1 MNSIEFLLTSIEMD
15 NQRIEKYCH
24 TIIEYGFLGLLLVV
38 PLYFDPHASG
48 VFDTTKMTIMRFFSI
63 IILTVWLVKTTLIG
77 HTFVRSKLDI
87 PVLAFF
93 WTSILSTIFSAYP
106 YTSIVGAYKR
116 HEGLTTTITYIL
128 LFFVATN
135 FLHQKRLF
143 KRTIY
148 CLWTAAIF
156 SSIYSIAQR
165 FGMDPTNWASNV
177 SERTVSFFGNPI
189 FLGAYL
195 CMIIPLA
202 FGFFLSRQEKENI
215 LPAKK
220 KTKGKTIISHAAA
233 TPKKTDTISAA
244 KTSWAVWLYGIII
257 YLSFAGEIYAM
268 SRGPWVG
275 LFMAMVLF
283 GIISGKK
290 LLFENRVRLCV
301 LFVVVGLLILSA
313 SVGPYSI
320 FSRISSTVTVK
331 ETAGGEKKA
340 EIAGGAG
347 NRLKIWERS
356 AHIMLDYPV
365 FGIGPDSLK
374 FIYTRYKTLL
384 MESLEGHNVD
394 YDRSH
399 NELFDI
405 GVMRG
410 FVGLGIY
417 LWLSFAFFFFCLKS
431 YQGMKWMKNSNE
443 RLVLLG
449 ICSAVLAYHAQ
460 SFFAFAVCSFTTL
473 FWTLMGMGMVQAN
486 YITMPQIK
494 KRGGKISLFRY
505 GLSGL
510 IICIGI
516 FLFYLAH
523 FPYKADICFRE
534 GERAINENNLDKALE
549 MYEQAVKFNPWER
562 HYYGELTFT
571 YYKKA
576 ASIPMEDRDKKRE
589 WIQKA
594 FNRTKDAFVLN
605 PNDGYFYNIMGA
617 IYALSYDVDERDED
631 KQKAFESYKRALEY
645 NIVFAEP
652 HNNMAALYSKLNQ
665 YQNAIKEY
673 KNVLRIIPDDFQ
685 CMATIGDIY
694 FKMGQMDKSI
704 KWQQQALDVNPKL
717 SRAHHR
723 LGEIYFSQGAYASSA
738 ICFKRIIEAEP
749 DNVSVHIDLGAALL
763 RGGMIKEAK
772 EEFEYVLTHDP
783 ANTYVQG
790 ILKSMEI

>member
-1 MNSIEFLLTSIEMD
+1 MNEQKIE
-15 NQRIEKYCH
+15 RYCH
-24 TIIEYGFLGLLLVV
+24 TIIEYGFLGLLMVV

-48 VFDTTKMTIMRFFSI
+48 VFDTTKMTIMRCFSI
-63 IILTVWLVKTTLIG
+63 IILTAWMVKAVLIG
-77 HTFVRSKLDI
+77 HLFVKSKLDI

-93 WTSILSTIFSAYP
+93 WTSIFSTMFSMYP
-106 YTSIVGAYKR
+106 STSLVGAYKR

-143 KRTIY
+143 KKTIY
-148 CLWTAAIF
+148 CLFTAAIL
-156 SSIYSIAQR
+156 SSLYSIAQR

-202 FGFFLSRQEKENI
+202 LGFFLKKQEQENV
-215 LPAKK
+215 LLAKK
-220 KTKGKTIISHAAA
+220 KTKGKTTKLTVA
-233 TPKKTDTISAA
+233 TSKKVEITPVATMDQT
-244 KTSWAVWLYGIII
+244 VWLYGIILC
-257 YLSFAGEIYAM
+257 LSFAGEIYAM

-275 LFMAMVLF
+275 LFVAMVLF

-290 LLFENRVRLCV
+290 ILFENRLRLCV
-301 LFVVVGLLILSA
+301 LGAVVGLLILSA
-313 SVGPYSI
+313 SVGPHSV
-320 FSRISSTVTVK
+320 FERISSTVTIK
-331 ETAGGEKKA
+331 ETAEGEKKA
-340 EIAGGAG
+340 EITGGAG

-365 FGIGPDSLK
+365 FGIGLDSLK

-399 NELFDI
+399 NEFFDI

-417 LWLSFAFFFFCLKS
+417 LWLFFAFFFFCWKS
-431 YQGMKWMKNSNE
+431 YQNIKDSNE
-443 RLVLLG
+443 RLILLG

-460 SFFAFAVCSFTTL
+460 SFFAFAVCSFTIL
-473 FWTLMGMGMVQAN
+473 FWTLMGMGMVQAG
-486 YITMPQIK
+486 YITLPQESK
-494 KRGGKISLFRY
+494 KRGKKISPVRY

-510 IICIGI
+510 IIGIGI

-534 GERAINENNLDKALE
+534 GERAINENNLDRALE

-576 ASIPMEDRDKKRE
+576 ASVPIEDRDKKKE

-594 FNRTKDAFVLN
+594 FNRIKDAFVLN

-617 IYALSYDVDERDED
+617 IYALSYDVDEREED
-631 KQKAFESYKRALEY
+631 KQKAFESYKTALRY

-665 YQNAIKEY
+665 YQNAIEEY

-685 CMATIGDIY
+685 CMSTIGDIY
-694 FKMGQMDKSI
+694 FKMGQMYKSI
-704 KWQQQALDVNPKL
+704 EWQQKALAVNPKL

-723 LGEIYFSQGAYASSA
+723 LGEIYFAQGAYASSA
-738 ICFKRIIEAEP
+738 ICFQRIIEVEP
-749 DNVSVHIDLGAALL
+749 NNISVHIDLGAALL
-763 RGGMIKEAK
+763 RGGRIKEAR
-772 EEFEYVLTHDP
+772 EEFEYVLSRDP
-783 ANTYVQG
+783 GNTYVRG
-790 ILKSMEI
+790 ILESMAM

>member
-1 MNSIEFLLTSIEMD
+1 MNEQKIE
-15 NQRIEKYCH
+15 QYCH

-63 IILTVWLVKTTLIG
+63 IILTAWLVKAVLIG
-77 HTFVRSKLDI
+77 HSFVKSKLDV

-93 WTSILSTIFSAYP
+93 WSSILSTIFSVYP
-106 YTSIVGAYKR
+106 YTSLVGAYKR

-148 CLWTAAIF
+148 CLSTVAIF

-195 CMIIPLA
+195 CMIIPLIL
-202 FGFFLSRQEKENI
+202 GFFLIRQGQENI
-215 LPAKK
+215 LPLVKK
-220 KTKGKTIISHAAA
+220 KKKGKAITPHTTKSVITTPQKTEIIPIAA
-233 TPKKTDTISAA
+233 
-244 KTSWAVWLYGIII
+244 TSWAVWLYGIILC
-257 YLSFAGEIYAM
+257 LSFAGEIYAM

-283 GIISGKK
+283 GIMSGKRI
-290 LLFENRVRLCV
+290 LFENRVRLCV
-301 LFVVVGLLILSA
+301 LSTVIGLLILSS
-313 SVGPYSI
+313 SVGPHSI
-320 FSRISSTVTVK
+320 FERISSTVTVK
-331 ETAGGEKKA
+331 ETDKGEKKA
-340 EIAGGAG
+340 EITGGAG

-356 AHIMLDYPV
+356 AHIMLDYPI
-365 FGIGPDSLK
+365 FGIGLDSLK
-374 FIYTRYKTLL
+374 FVYTGYKTLL

-399 NELFDI
+399 NEFFDI

-417 LWLSFAFFFFCLKS
+417 LWLFFAFFFFCWKS
-431 YQGMKWMKNSNE
+431 YHGMRDSNN

-460 SFFAFAVCSFTTL
+460 SFFAFAVCSFTIL
-473 FWTLMGMGMVQAN
+473 FWTLMGMGMVQAGC
-486 YITMPQIK
+486 ITLPQESK
-494 KRGGKISLFRY
+494 KSGRKISPFRY
-505 GLSGL
+505 GLSIL
-510 IICIGI
+510 IIGLGI

-523 FPYKADICFRE
+523 FPYKADVFFRE

-549 MYEQAVKFNPWER
+549 MYEQAVRFNPGER

-594 FNRTKDAFVLN
+594 FNRIRDAFVLN

-617 IYALSYDVDERDED
+617 IYALSYDVDEREQD
-631 KQKAFESYKRALEY
+631 KQKAFESYKTALKH

-665 YQNAIKEY
+665 YQDAIEEY
-673 KNVLRIIPDDFQ
+673 KKVLRIIPDDFQ

-694 FKMGQMDKSI
+694 FKMGHLDKSI
-704 KWQQQALDVNPKL
+704 QWQQKAIDVNPKL
-717 SRAHHR
+717 SRAYHR
-723 LGEIYFSQGAYASSA
+723 MGEIYFSQGAYASSA
-738 ICFKRIIEAEP
+738 ICFKKIIEIEP
-749 DNVSVHIDLGAALL
+749 NNIGVHVDLGAALL
-763 RGGMIKEAK
+763 RDGKIKEAR
-772 EEFEYVLTHDP
+772 EEFEYVLSHDP
-783 ANTYVQG
+783 GNTYVQG
-790 ILKSMEI
+790 ILRSLAM

>member
-1 MNSIEFLLTSIEMD
+1 MNEQKIE
-15 NQRIEKYCH
+15 QYCH
-24 TIIEYGFLGLLLVV
+24 TIIEYSFLGLLLVV

-48 VFDTTKMTIMRFFSI
+48 VFDTTKMTIMRFFTI
-63 IILTVWLVKTTLIG
+63 IILTAWLVKAVLIG
-77 HTFVRSKLDI
+77 HSFVKSKLDI

-93 WTSILSTIFSAYP
+93 WTSILSTMFSMYP
-106 YTSIVGAYKR
+106 STSLVGAYKR

-148 CLWTAAIF
+148 CLFTAAIL
-156 SSIYSIAQR
+156 SSLYSIAQR
-165 FGMDPTNWASNV
+165 LGMDPTNWASNV

-195 CMIIPLA
+195 CMIIPFAL
-202 FGFFLSRQEKENI
+202 GFFLSRQEQENI
-215 LPAKK
+215 LPDKK
-220 KTKGKTIISHAAA
+220 KAKGRVSA
-233 TPKKTDTISAA
+233 TTLKKAEIVPATRMDGAI
-244 KTSWAVWLYGIII
+244 WLYGIII
-257 YLSFAGEIYAM
+257 FLSFAGEIYAM

-283 GIISGKK
+283 GVISGKK
-290 LLFENRVRLCV
+290 ILLENRVRLCV
-301 LFVVVGLLILSA
+301 LGAVVGLLILSA
-313 SVGPYSI
+313 SMGSHSI
-320 FSRISSTVTVK
+320 FARISSTITVK
-331 ETAGGEKKA
+331 ETAEGEKKA
-340 EIAGGAG
+340 EITGGAG

-399 NELFDI
+399 NEFFDI

-417 LWLSFAFFFFCLKS
+417 LWLSFAFFFFCWKS
-431 YQGMKWMKNSNE
+431 YQNIKDSNE

-460 SFFAFAVCSFTTL
+460 SFFAFAVCSFTIL
-473 FWTLMGMGMVQAN
+473 FWTLMGMAMIQAKG
-486 YITMPQIK
+486 ITIPQESK
-494 KRGGKISLFRY
+494 KKGGKISPVRY
-505 GLSGL
+505 GLSIL
-510 IICIGI
+510 IIGLGI

-549 MYEQAVKFNPWER
+549 MYEQAVRFNPWER

-576 ASIPMEDRDKKRE
+576 ASIPMEDRDKKKE

-594 FNRTKDAFVLN
+594 FNRTRDAFTLN

-617 IYALSYDVDERDED
+617 IYALSYDVDEREED
-631 KQKAFESYKRALEY
+631 KQKAFESYKTALKY

-665 YQNAIKEY
+665 YQNAIEEY
-673 KNVLRIIPDDFQ
+673 ENVLRIIPDDFQ
-685 CMATIGDIY
+685 CMSTIGDIY
-694 FKMGQMDKSI
+694 FRMEQMDKSI
-704 KWQQQALDVNPKL
+704 EWQQKALVVNPKL

-738 ICFKRIIEAEP
+738 MCFQRIIESEP
-749 DNVSVHIDLGAALL
+749 SNISVHIDLGAALL
-763 RGGMIKEAK
+763 RGGKIKEAR
-772 EEFEYVLTHDP
+772 EEFEYVLSRDP
-783 ANTYVQG
+783 GNAYVRG
-790 ILKSMEI
+790 ILESMAM

>member
-1 MNSIEFLLTSIEMD
+1 MNDQKIE
-15 NQRIEKYCH
+15 QYCH
-24 TIIEYGFLGLLLVV
+24 TIIEYGFLGLLLIV

-63 IILTVWLVKTTLIG
+63 IILTAWLVKAVLIG
-77 HTFVRSKLDI
+77 HSFVRSKLDL

-93 WTSILSTIFSAYP
+93 WASILSTIFSMYP
-106 YTSIVGAYKR
+106 STSLVGAYKR

-143 KRTIY
+143 KKTIY
-148 CLWTAAIF
+148 CLFTTAIL

-195 CMIIPLA
+195 CMIIPLVL
-202 FGFFLSRQEKENI
+202 GFFLSKQEQENI
-215 LPAKK
+215 LLKK
-220 KTKGKTIISHAAA
+220 KTKGKTTRSTTA
-233 TPKKTDTISAA
+233 TSKKVEITTVATRDYTI
-244 KTSWAVWLYGIII
+244 WVYGIILF
-257 YLSFAGEIYAM
+257 LSFAGEIYAM

-275 LFMAMVLF
+275 LFVAMVLF
-283 GIISGKK
+283 GIMSGKK
-290 LLFENRVRLCV
+290 ILFENRLRLCV
-301 LFVVVGLLILSA
+301 LGAIVGLLVLSA
-313 SVGPYSI
+313 SVGPHSI
-320 FSRISSTVTVK
+320 FERISSTVTVK
-331 ETAGGEKKA
+331 ETSGGEKKA
-340 EIAGGAG
+340 EITGGAG

-365 FGIGPDSLK
+365 FGIGLDSLK

-399 NELFDI
+399 NEFFDI

-417 LWLSFAFFFFCLKS
+417 LWLFFAFFFFCWKS
-431 YQGMKWMKNSNE
+431 YQGLKDSNE

-460 SFFAFAVCSFTTL
+460 SFFAFAVCSFTIL
-473 FWTLMGMGMVQAN
+473 FWTLMGMAMVQAR
-486 YITMPQIK
+486 YITLPQEIK
-494 KRGGKISLFRY
+494 KRGGKISPVRY

-510 IICIGI
+510 IIGLGI

-523 FPYKADICFRE
+523 FPYKADIFFRE

-549 MYEQAVKFNPWER
+549 MYEQAVRFNPWER

-576 ASIPMEDRDKKRE
+576 ASIPMEDRDKKKE

-594 FNRTKDAFVLN
+594 FNRTRNAFALN

-617 IYALSYDVDERDED
+617 VYALSYDVDEREED
-631 KQKAFESYKRALEY
+631 KQKAFESYKTALKY

-665 YQNAIKEY
+665 YQNAIEEY

-685 CMATIGDIY
+685 SMSTIGDIY

-704 KWQQQALDVNPKL
+704 EWQQKALSVNPKL

-738 ICFKRIIEAEP
+738 ACFNRIIEIEP
-749 DNVSVHIDLGAALL
+749 NNISVHIDLGAALL
-763 RGGMIKEAK
+763 RGGRIKEAK
-772 EEFEYVLTHDP
+772 EEFEYVLSHDP
-783 ANTYVQG
+783 GNTYVQG
-790 ILKSMEI
+790 ILMSMAM

>member
-1 MNSIEFLLTSIEMD
+1 MNE
-15 NQRIEKYCH
+15 QKIEKYCH
-24 TIIEYGFLGLLLVV
+24 AIIEYGFLGLLLVV

-48 VFDTTKMTIMRFFSI
+48 VFDTTKMTVMRFFSI
-63 IILTVWLVKTTLIG
+63 IILIAWLVKAALIG
-77 HTFVRSKLDI
+77 HPFVRSKLDI
-87 PVLAFF
+87 PILAFF
-93 WTSILSTIFSAYP
+93 WTSILSTIFSAYSS
-106 YTSIVGAYKR
+106 TSLVGAYKR

-143 KRTIY
+143 KKTVY
-148 CLWTAAIF
+148 CLWTVAIF

-202 FGFFLSRQEKENI
+202 FGFFLNREEQTNI
-215 LPAKK
+215 LPIKK
-220 KTKGKTIISHAAA
+220 KTKGKTITSHTTKSVTT
-233 TPKKTDTISAA
+233 TPKKTETIPAA
-244 KTSWAVWLYGIII
+244 KTDWAVWLYGIII
-257 YLSFAGEIYAM
+257 CLSSAGEIYAM

-275 LFMAMVLF
+275 LFAAMVLF
-283 GIISGKK
+283 VIMSGKK
-290 LLFENRVRLCV
+290 ILFENRVRLCI
-301 LFVVVGLLILSA
+301 LGAVVGLIILSA
-313 SVGPYSI
+313 SIGPHSI
-320 FSRISSTVTVK
+320 FNRISETVAVK
-331 ETAGGEKKA
+331 ETATGEKKA
-340 EIAGGAG
+340 EITGGAG

-365 FGIGPDSLK
+365 FGIGPDSLT

-384 MESLEGHNVD
+384 MERLEGHNVD

-399 NELFDI
+399 NEFFDI

-417 LWLSFAFFFFCLKS
+417 LWLAFAFFFFCWKS
-431 YQGMKWMKNSNE
+431 YHGMKDSNE

-449 ICSAVLAYHAQ
+449 ICCAVLAYHAQ
-460 SFFAFAVCSFTTL
+460 SFFAFAVCSFTIL
-473 FWTLMGMGMVQAN
+473 FWTLMGMGMVQAGD
-486 YITMPQIK
+486 IIIPQIK
-494 KRGGKISLFRY
+494 KRGGKISFIRY
-505 GLSGL
+505 WISGL
-510 IICIGI
+510 IISIGI

-534 GERAINENNLDKALE
+534 GERAINENNLDRALE

-576 ASIPMEDRDKKRE
+576 ASIPMEDRDKKKE

-594 FNRTKDAFVLN
+594 FNRTNDAFVLN

-617 IYALSYDVDERDED
+617 IYALSYDMDEREQD
-631 KQKAFESYKRALEY
+631 KQKAFESYKTALRY

-665 YQNAIKEY
+665 YQDAIKEY
-673 KNVLRIIPDDFQ
+673 ENVLRIIPDDFQ

-704 KWQQQALDVNPKL
+704 IWQQKALAVNPKL
-717 SRAHHR
+717 SRAQHR

-738 ICFKRIIEAEP
+738 ICFNHIIEAEP
-749 DNVSVHIDLGAALL
+749 DNVSVHVDLGAALL
-763 RGGMIKEAK
+763 RGGRIKEAR
-772 EEFEYVLTHDP
+772 EEFEYVLMREP
-783 ANTYVQG
+783 GNTYVRG
-790 ILKSMEI
+790 ILESMAM